1 MSLDPS
7 VSTTTCNVDLWQV
20 SLTDWP
26 NLGALCEALLS
37 CGELEQADSF
47 RFDKGRERFVLGRGM
62 MRAVIGRAIGIAARD
77 VPLNFSGQGK
87 PHLPGAAA
95 VQFNLSHSGEL
106 IILAVTRSA
115 QVGVDVEAFRHL
127 PRRDQIAKGILSSG
141 EFSRYEALSD
151 TERQTAF
158 FTIWTRKEAI
168 VKAVGRGLCFP
179 LTDVEVSISPEA
191 RVLRFGD
198 CVDETVPWHLNPL
211 DCPDGYVGALATS
224 VPTNTISF
232 HRWTLGD

>member
-1 MSLDPS
+1 MSLDPPAS
-7 VSTTTCNVDLWQV
+7 VSFCNVDLWQV

-26 NLGALCEALLS
+26 NIGAACQALLS
-37 CGELEQADSF
+37 NSELQQADSF
-47 RFDKGRERFVLGRGM
+47 RFDKGRERFILGRGM
-62 MRAVIGRAIGIAARD
+62 MRAVIGRVIGTAARD
-77 VPLNFSGQGK
+77 VVLNFSGQGK
-87 PHLPGAAA
+87 PHLPDADA

-115 QVGVDVEAFRHL
+115 QIGVDVEAFRHL
-127 PRRDQIAKGILSSG
+127 PRRDQIAKGILGSD
-141 EFSRYEALSD
+141 ELSRYEALSD
-151 TERQTAF
+151 SQRQTAF

-179 LTDVEVSISPEA
+179 LTDVEVSYSSDA

-198 CVDETVPWHLNPL
+198 HVADAVPWHLNRL

-224 VPTNTISF
+224 LPTGEISC
-232 HRWTLGD
+232 HRWTPSG